1 MAQSSLTPVEFH
13 GATLATTII
22 NGVPCVAL
30 RPICEAIGLDWASQ
44 LQRVKRH
51 PVLSSSVVVITTDA
65 ARGNHTL
72 KSEVIML
79 PLVKLNG
86 WLFGISVG
94 RVRPELR
101 ERLTR
106 YQAECFD
113 VLARHFG
120 AAAPHQD
127 SSFADPVNIHA
138 LPAPDSIDVRALLLD
153 GQSDP
158 TTALPPELQKAIE
171 LRAWT
176 LAHEAYGLVR
186 EHLER
191 RVAFHAVSGVPRRV
205 NVARAEQVISEG
217 TLGTA
222 LARTWHNEIRT
233 VVRTAEMT
241 LSASLHAL
249 ESVRAAAQ
257 GQGAAVNPSV

>member
-1 MAQSSLTPVEFH
+1 MADLVTGTSAPITPFLFETHAVRVVLRDGEPWFVAADVCAALTIGNSRMALDRLDDEEKGVSSIDTLG
-13 GATLATTII
+13 GAQQVAIVNESGLYALVLRSRKPEARKFAKWVTGKVLPSIRKTGGYGLA
-22 NGVPCVAL
+22 P
-30 RPICEAIGLDWASQ
+30 
-44 LQRVKRH
+44 
-51 PVLSSSVVVITTDA
+51 
-65 ARGNHTL
+65 
-72 KSEVIML
+72 
-79 PLVKLNG
+79 
-86 WLFGISVG
+86 
-94 RVRPELR
+94 
-101 ERLTR
+101 
-106 YQAECFD
+106 
-113 VLARHFG
+113 
-120 AAAPHQD
+120 AAP
-127 SSFADPVNIHA
+127 A
-138 LPAPDSIDVRALLLD
+138 LPEPASIDVRALLLD

-205 NVARAEQVISEG
+205 NVARAEQFISEG

-249 ESVRAAAQ
+249 EGVRAAAQ
-257 GQGAAVNPSV
+257 GQGAAVNPLV